1 MNIFRSHIEQF
12 LNGSVM
18 ADMLQTMFCVC
29 WNIIY
34 VWKSYRREVNMH
46 RIVQVRP
53 CSLGVIKQEKKEVK
67 KIENEK

>member
-18 ADMLQTMFCVC
+18 ADMLQIMFCVC

-34 VWKSYRREVNMH
+34 VWKSYQREVNMH
-46 RIVQVRP
+46 RIVH
-53 CSLGVIKQEKKEVK
+53 
-67 KIENEK
+67 